1 MVLNY
6 DAGEWDVAVI
16 GAGARRDR
24 SCAGQRPAGMPDSR
38 VYHQYGRSRQ
48 LPLPTLRLAV
58 QRKAIWCGRID
69 ALGGEMGRTADAAT
83 IQSRMLNLGKG
94 PAVHSLRAQ
103 IDRREY
109 SKIMKHTLEQ
119 QPGLQLKQAEIL
131 DLYPSEEGKW
141 KVITRMQAEYTAKAV
156 ILATGT
162 FLGGRIYVGEVSY
175 DSGPDGLFPSSFL
188 SEPLRK
194 LGLRLRRF

>member
-1 MVLNY
+1 MVFTINM
-6 DAGEWDVAVI
+6 DAVGNCPCNPSI
-16 GAGARRDR
+16 GGTAKGHLVRE
-24 SCAGQRPAGMPDSR
+24 
-38 VYHQYGRSRQ
+38 
-48 LPLPTLRLAV
+48 
-58 QRKAIWCGRID
+58 ID

-156 ILATGT
+156 ILATGHL
-162 FLGGRIYVGEVSY
+162 FGRAHLCGGSQLRQRPGRLVRVVVFERTAAQA
-175 DSGPDGLFPSSFL
+175 GPAPAPF
-188 SEPLRK
+188 
-194 LGLRLRRF
+194 